1 MTYIAYM
8 PLLKRTANLKTVVL
22 INGNIG
28 VAKVGN
34 LAYKLKKRKT
44 LKPLHSGSETSALT
58 TRKKL
63 QILLDIKCQCAS
75 GFR

>member
-1 MTYIAYM
+1 MTYIVYM
-8 PLLKRTANLKTVVL
+8 PLLKSTANLKTVVL
-22 INGNIG
+22 INSIIG

-58 TRKKL
+58 PRTVTRCLFLK
-63 QILLDIKCQCAS
+63 
-75 GFR
+75 G